1 VEVLQSS
8 KCPVC
13 SFVFVLDEAEEAAQF
28 GQNGVARMGQI
39 LAQLD
44 VSTGSTGSTGSTIG
58 SGCSN
63 GVRITSISVDVCFNN
78 QEVLVETKFYQ
89 VDAHCRYCALLY

>member
-1 VEVLQSS
+1 MQSS

-28 GQNGVARMGQI
+28 DQNGIARLGQI
-39 LAQLD
+39 LTQLD
-44 VSTGSTGSTGSTIG
+44 VSANSTGSTGSAIG

-63 GVRITSISVDVCFNN
+63 GVRITSIYVDVCFNN

-89 VDAHCRYCALLY
+89 VGACRYCALLY